1 MNEIL
6 HKLQGGD
13 LRSIGRSDE
22 VVQDILNKPSR
33 HYKWKIM
40 SIPHACVGVKSFDNY
55 WGIFYKKTGCLSR
68 KKCKNIPILDCSKH
82 RNILN

>member
-22 VVQDILNKPSR
+22 VVQDILNKPSLF
-33 HYKWKIM
+33 KDVFM
-40 SIPHACVGVKSFDNY
+40 
-55 WGIFYKKTGCLSR
+55 GILSDD
-68 KKCKNIPILDCSKH
+68 PIVRMRSADAIEKLVE
-82 RNILN
+82 